1 MLQPNIN
8 AKQIKEL
15 SYDSN
20 LQPSATSINF
30 TVENCHVNAYIEQ
43 IVLNFASADSTASS
57 ISCTL
62 LDRGNGYTSAIN
74 GYLPITFAV
83 IGLTTSPVINQNVI
97 TNSANT
103 QTVIYVNESVQD
115 SEGIGNI
122 YVKLSKSS
130 GTFNTSFTMT
140 VIYRPESTYNNR
152 LNTLDQL
159 DNRKPQR
166 VLSQV
171 GVGTY
176 GAPTSIM
183 TDQTNAVAHRT
194 NPRNNIDTVSYGF
207 TVFSTS
213 PIFYFGTPAQ
223 TKRWFIGFNK
233 DNTANVGIV
242 TFSYFN
248 GSSFV
253 GLATTQ
259 VASGALGPGTYQF
272 ANDGVVIF
280 TPPTNWS
287 ALQMSNDPLTQ
298 YNTTINNLQFNG
310 SYGGV
315 SQVITTNN
323 TVFNPN
329 MFWIQCQVGFA
340 TTSSINISTVVPL
353 ISPDHPVTVRRRL
366 LG

>member
-194 NPRNNIDTVSYGF
+194 NPRNNIDSVSYGF

-223 TKRWFIGFNK
+223 TKRWFIGFGSDCTPNL
-233 DNTANVGIV
+233 GIV

-248 GSSFV
+248 GTNFV
-253 GLATTQ
+253 ALASTQ
-259 VASGALGPGTYQF
+259 VFNGAAGPGTYVF
-272 ANDGVVIF
+272 AYDGVLIIN
-280 TPPTNWS
+280 PPSTWS
-287 ALQMSNDPLTQ
+287 ALVMPNDPLTI
-298 YNTTINNLQFNG
+298 YNNNIIGLG
-310 SYGGV
+310 TLRS
-315 SQVITTNN
+315 NN
-323 TVFNPN
+323 VVNNPN
-329 MFWIQCQVGFA
+329 MYWIQCQVGFSV
-340 TTSSINISTVVPL
+340 TSSLRISTIQPL
-353 ISPDHPVTVRRRL
+353 LATDHPLTVRRRL